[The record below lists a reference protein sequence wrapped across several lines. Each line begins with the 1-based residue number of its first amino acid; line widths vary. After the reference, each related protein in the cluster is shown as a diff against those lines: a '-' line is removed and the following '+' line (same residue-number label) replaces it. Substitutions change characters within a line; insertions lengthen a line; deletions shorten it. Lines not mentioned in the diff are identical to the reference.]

1 MESEMS
7 KLPRLKVISPF
18 KYKAEIYDMEQ
29 AKDSLFRSSD
39 IPMNVIV
46 EGQLIHSYEELVQ
59 LAAQDE
65 HKNKEM
71 LNVMLIDPAI
81 GGG

>member
-1 MESEMS
+1 MS
-7 KLPRLKVISPF
+7 NLPKLKVRWQTTRNQEEETICDF
-18 KYKAEIYDMEQ
+18 EQ
-29 AKDSLFRSSD
+29 AKGIAFGSWSWAF
-39 IPMNVIV
+39 IIA
-46 EGQLIHSYEELVQ
+46 EGKMVRSYEELVQ

>member
-1 MESEMS
+1 MS
-7 KLPRLKVISPF
+7 NLPKLKVRWQTTGSQEEETICDF
-18 KYKAEIYDMEQ
+18 EQ
-29 AKDSLFRSSD
+29 AKGVVFGSWSWAF
-39 IPMNVIV
+39 IIA
-46 EGQLIHSYEELVQ
+46 EGKMIRSYEELVQ